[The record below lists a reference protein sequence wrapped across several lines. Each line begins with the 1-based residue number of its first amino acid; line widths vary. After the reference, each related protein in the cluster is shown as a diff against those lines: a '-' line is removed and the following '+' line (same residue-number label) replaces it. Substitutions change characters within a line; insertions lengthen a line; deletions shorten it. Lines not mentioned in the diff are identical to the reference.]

1 MGRIVPLPVRAAML
15 LAIACLA
22 ACSDAPGGAGAQT
35 FQHRSVLRD
44 FALEPGSWEVLEH
57 PSDVPPAPRVI
68 TPAVS
73 IETDSADRPS
83 IRLAP
88 PSRVRIRI
96 PDEQGPLYLR
106 AAAGVDRSSR
116 KTLPRSVEAA
126 TIGFD
131 LSVDGEAV
139 FREEIRYER
148 SRAGVWDPQ
157 SWVWHH
163 LRAGEGIAVRPGA
176 IVEFGTRWVE
186 PPLQGG
192 APPFDPARVVAG
204 FGGLFLERRV
214 ERARTRASPEAPN
227 LVLVVMDT
235 LRADHLGCYGYERP
249 TSPHL
254 DRLAERGLRFERAF
268 STASW
273 TFPAT
278 ASILTGLPPESHGV
292 VSNEAC
298 TLHQGCATIAEVVQA
313 RGFTTAAFC
322 ANPLISPE
330 RYFDQGFETFVVAP
344 GGGSRPSGEIVPQAL
359 EWLEGNARHRFF
371 LYLHLA
377 DPHTPHRPEPEEAA
391 RLGLP
396 APPAGWPEGGLNAL
410 THDPGLPFGGVEPEL
425 RQYACELYD
434 ACVASGDLWFG
445 AVVEKLE
452 GLGVLDRTVI
462 AFTADH
468 GEELL
473 DRGEIGHG
481 HGVHREL
488 VRVPLVLAGPG
499 IPAGK
504 VVQETVSNRHLA
516 TTLAIL
522 GSGELDASG
531 TGRFL
536 LEPLPGQ
543 AAFSS
548 HRARWGG
555 TTRPAFALRTAEWML
570 QWTGKPTEAV
580 TGVQLFDLVN
590 DPDELVDVSASH
602 PRTAAKLRAGLALQL
617 KAERAL
623 RPAVVLGAGGGG
635 MEDLIELGYVDRATV
650 EQPGDER

>member
-1 MGRIVPLPVRAAML
+1 VPVPIRAAML
-15 LAIACLA
+15 LAIACLE
-22 ACSDAPGGAGAQT
+22 ACSDAPAGDGVET
-35 FQHRSVLRD
+35 FQHRTVLRD
-44 FALEPGSWEVLEH
+44 FALEPGAWEVLEH
-57 PSDVPPAPRVI
+57 PEDLPPEPRVI

-73 IETDSADRPS
+73 IETDSADRPAL
-83 IRLAP
+83 RLAP

-96 PDEQGPLYLR
+96 PDEDGPLFLR

-116 KTLPRSVEAA
+116 KSLPRAVEGA

-131 LSVDGEAV
+131 ITLDGEEV
-139 FREEIRYER
+139 FREEIHYER
-148 SRAGVWDPQ
+148 ARAGAWDPKGL
-157 SWVWHH
+157 VWRH
-163 LRAGEGIAVRPGA
+163 LRAGQGIPVRPGA
-176 IVEFGTRWVE
+176 LVELGLTWVD
-186 PPLQGG
+186 PPLAGG

-214 ERARTRASPEAPN
+214 ERPRTQATPEAPN

-235 LRADHLGCYGYERP
+235 LRADRLGCYGYPKP

-254 DRLAERGLRFERAF
+254 DRLAERGQRFERAF

-298 TLHQGCATIAEVVQA
+298 TLHQGCITVAEVLQA

-322 ANPLISPE
+322 ANPLIAPE
-330 RYFDQGFETFVVAP
+330 RYFDQGFESFVVAP
-344 GGGSRPSGEIVPQAL
+344 GGGARPSREIVPQAL
-359 EWLEGNARHRFF
+359 EWLERNARHRFF

-391 RLGLP
+391 RLGLS
-396 APPAGWPEGGLNAL
+396 APPPGWPEGGLNAL
-410 THDPGLPFGGVEPEL
+410 PHDPGLPFGGVDPAHL
-425 RQYACELYD
+425 RYAGDAYD
-434 ACVASGDLWFG
+434 ACVASGDRWFG
-445 AVVEKLE
+445 ALVDELE
-452 GLGVLDRTVI
+452 ALGLADRTVI

-481 HGVHREL
+481 HGLHREL

-499 IPAGK
+499 IPPGR

-516 TTLAIL
+516 TTLATL

-536 LEPLPGQ
+536 LGEPLSGPV
-543 AAFSS
+543 AFST
-548 HRARWGG
+548 HRAHWGG
-555 TTRPAFALRTAEWML
+555 TTRPAFALRTADWML
-570 QWTGKPTEAV
+570 QWTGKPGDAV
-580 TGVQLFDLVN
+580 TGILLYDLRN
-590 DPDELVDVSASH
+590 DPDERVDVAASH
-602 PRTAAKLRAGLALQL
+602 PQTAARLRAGLALQL

-623 RPAVVLGAGGGG
+623 RPGVVLGAGSGG
-635 MEDLIELGYVDRATV
+635 MEDLVELGYVDRASV
-650 EQPGDER
+650 DEAGGEH